1 MEKEKLLLVYSEVG
15 NHGIPVRG
23 LKLKHV
29 GQTVKYT
36 TSSWETT
43 ESPSGD

>member
-1 MEKEKLLLVYSEVG
+1 MPSERRAVG

-23 LKLKHV
+23 LKLPKLEV
-29 GQTVKYT
+29 EIEKRDR
-36 TSSWETT
+36 SWETT